1 MSRQDHIAFDRLA
14 GRQKSASDGQQRK
27 KPRFQLKP
35 FDSIEVS
42 KTPNYLVKGILPRT
56 GLAVV
61 WGPPKCGKS
70 FWVFDLVMHVA
81 IGRKYRGRRV
91 QQGRVVYLA
100 LEGGSGFAARIEA
113 WKRRCLDGHKHA
125 VPFFLL
131 DTPLALVADHGEL
144 IAAIREQL
152 HDEPPAV
159 VTIDTLNR
167 SLTGS
172 ENKDEDMGAY
182 IRAADAVRVAFN
194 CLVIIIHHCGVANNR
209 PRGHTSLA
217 GADDAQIAVQRDKE
231 GIITATVEHMK
242 DAEAGAVIASKL
254 EPVELGND
262 DDGDPISSCIIVATE
277 SVTAGAK
284 LSKVNGFAFELLQ
297 KLIEKEGIDPPAE
310 ANLPAGFKV
319 CLMDTWRTRFY
330 EEYPAEKTNTKKK
343 AFVRATLDLG
353 PSEEELV
360 EFWREYV
367 WPKRDK

>member
-1 MSRQDHIAFDRLA
+1 MKGASRTGFDRLPP
-14 GRQKSASDGQQRK
+14 RDDPQPK
-27 KPRFQLKP
+27 KRRFQLKP
-35 FDSIEVS
+35 FDSIKVS

-70 FWVFDLVMHVA
+70 FWVFDLVMHIA

-131 DTPLALVADHGEL
+131 DTPLALVADHSEL
-144 IAAIREQL
+144 IASIREQL
-152 HDEPPAV
+152 NDEPPAV

-182 IRAADAVRVAFN
+182 IRAADAIRVAFN
-194 CLVIIIHHCGVANNR
+194 CLVIIIHHCGTAGNR

-217 GADDAQIAVQRDKE
+217 GADDAQIAVERDKD

-242 DAEAGAVIASKL
+242 DAEAGAVIASRL

-262 DDGDPISSCIIVATE
+262 ADGDPISSCIIVETE
-277 SVTAGAK
+277 TAAKGPKLSRAQSLAFDVLKRLIKDHGEKPPENLNLPDDCRVVRQETWREEFYKVYPGEKQGAK
-284 LSKVNGFAFELLQ
+284 Q
-297 KLIEKEGIDPPAE
+297 
-310 ANLPAGFKV
+310 
-319 CLMDTWRTRFY
+319 
-330 EEYPAEKTNTKKK
+330 K
-343 AFVRATLDLG
+343 AFVRVHLDLF
-353 PSEEELV
+353 EAHLV
-360 EFWREYV
+360 QYLGEFACL
-367 WPKRDK
+367 WPDK